1 MICNFPTCGGGGG
14 GGGGAGLGGIE
25 LNFGLE
31 FEFRELEGL

>member
-1 MICNFPTCGGGGG
+1 MICNFPTCGGAGG

-31 FEFRELEGL
+31 FEFGELDGL